1 MLQFQT
7 FFLNFLFQIV
17 ISDTGSTLQFPDGL
31 YSIDHLVNMFLSFFR
46 KAPKYSLEISL
57 SRKSVLE
64 ICRKGHSDSAFVV
77 EREEFLKKR
86 TKSKMGRGIK
96 PICTFAL

>member
-1 MLQFQT
+1 MLQLQT

-17 ISDTGSTLQFPDGL
+17 I
-31 YSIDHLVNMFLSFFR
+31 IDHLVNMFLSFFR

-64 ICRKGHSDSAFVV
+64 IYRKGNSDSAFVV

>member
-1 MLQFQT
+1 MSYQT
-7 FFLNFLFQIV
+7 L
-17 ISDTGSTLQFPDGL
+17 TGSTLQFTDGL

-64 ICRKGHSDSAFVV
+64 IYRKGNSDSAFVV